1 MKIRYLFVL
10 GALSASSIAYG
21 QQELCPPL
29 AKLARAVAVE
39 RETGKTKEQT
49 YLSMVQSGRIDP
61 KSPSADFAANTVV
74 WVYNEKVSSQA
85 AEKKMLAKC
94 RAAMKKH

>member
-1 MKIRYLFVL
+1 MKFRYILVL
-10 GALSASSIAYG
+10 GVLTTSRIAYG

-29 AKLARAVAVE
+29 AQLARAAAVE
-39 RETGKTKEQT
+39 RETGKSKEQT
-49 YLSMVQSGRIDP
+49 FLTMVQSGRIDP
-61 KSPSADFAANTVV
+61 KSPSAEFAANTVV

-94 RAAMKKH
+94 RAAMKKR